1 MAQASSK
8 PEPAAQTPYLDFSR
22 AAWAKLRAATPLT
35 LTEPDLAELR
45 GINERISL
53 TDVAEVFLPLSR
65 LLNLYVGATQNLHKA
80 TDTFLGNL
88 PAKVPYI
95 IGIAGSVAV
104 GKSTTA
110 RILAAL
116 LARWPDHPKVD
127 LVTTDGFLH
136 PTSVLEERGLMHRK
150 GFPESYD
157 QRRLLQFVADVKSG
171 KEEVAAPVYSHLLY
185 DIIPGEEK
193 IVHRPDILL
202 IEGLNVLQTG
212 GARTFVSDYFD
223 FSIYIDAD
231 EESIERWYI
240 ARFLRLRET
249 VFTDPRSYFH
259 RYAKLS
265 ETEAVETARHIW
277 DAINGPNL
285 RDNIQPTRERAHLIL
300 RKGSGHLVESVRLRK
315 L

>member
-1 MAQASSK
+1 MARALPK
-8 PEPAAQTPYLDFSR
+8 IEPAAQTPYLDFSR

-35 LTEPDLAELR
+35 LTETDLAELR
-45 GINERISL
+45 GINERLSL
-53 TDVAEVFLPLSR
+53 NDVAEVFLPLSR

-136 PTSVLEERGLMHRK
+136 PTRVLEERGLMQRK

-171 KEEVAAPVYSHLLY
+171 AERVAAPVYSHLLY

-193 IVHRPDILL
+193 LVHRPDILL
-202 IEGLNVLQTG
+202 VEGLNVLQTG

-277 DAINGPNL
+277 ESINGPNL

-300 RKGSGHLVESVRLRK
+300 RKGADHLIESVRLRK